1 MRLIQ
6 ASEKF
11 GALSFTLTNFVAQ
24 ETIIEIMRNIFLL
37 VLLAA
42 FNATLLSQ
50 SNPFSVVNYSQGL
63 GSDGNEVIPPRS
75 NPLKAL
81 GTPENIDVDNG
92 PSINFFSLGFGGE
105 ILLEVSPFTVTPN
118 TKITIFETTFEYQCD
133 VYPEECELYAG
144 NDSSQMVLVGTSCGN
159 EGMTFNAPFF
169 LDTIRFLRVVDIS
182 NSLNFASFPEPA
194 DGYDLDGIEV
204 QNFNPLAIHL
214 GEFNVEYLDGNVSI
228 EIVTLSESNSWKVQ
242 VSASEDL
249 IQWRDIA
256 EFNSAGN
263 TSLPTRYYKQ
273 VPFEPIESITYFRVA
288 EVDLDGEITFY
299 DPIYVETNPSGS
311 IELFDLSGRKTANG
325 NFLIRRK

>member
-1 MRLIQ
+1 
-6 ASEKF
+6 
-11 GALSFTLTNFVAQ
+11 LSFTLTNFVAK
-24 ETIIEIMRNIFLL
+24 ETIIEIMRNIFLV

-42 FNATLLSQ
+42 FNNILFSQ
-50 SNPFSVVNYSQGL
+50 SSPFSVVNYSQGL
-63 GSDGNEVIPPRS
+63 GSDGNAVISSRS

-81 GTPENIDVDNG
+81 GAPENIDIDNG

-105 ILLEVSPFTVTPN
+105 ILLEISPFAVTPN

-133 VYPEECELYAG
+133 AYPEECELYVG
-144 NDSSQMVLVGTSCGN
+144 KDSSQMFFVGTSCGN
-159 EGMTFNAPFF
+159 DGTSLLPPFF
-169 LDTIRFLRVVDIS
+169 LDTIRFFKVVDIS

-194 DGYDLDGIEV
+194 DGYDLDGIEI

-228 EIVTLSESNSWKVQ
+228 EIVTLSESNSWKIQ

-273 VPFEPIESITYFRVA
+273 VPFSPIESITYFRVA
-288 EVDLDGEITFY
+288 EVDLDGEITLY
-299 DPIYVETNPSGS
+299 EPIYVKTNPSGS
-311 IELFDLSGRKTANG
+311 IELFDLSGRKTTNG